1 MTQTNEGD
9 AAAAAAATTTDGRS
23 CYLYQILVIDL
34 AYSTTEATPRHAR
47 RARGRSILFRQNI
60 TTCIGSSAKNYDITI
75 PRRDVT
81 LRPPSAPRAGTAF
94 VWSARWVMTSACVAH
109 TARPC
114 PSGGALGRA
123 RGGSQN
129 TASSLRSSIGSRRRL
144 VLKSD
149 PGDARSSGLCASRWS
164 NVYRRR
170 SAHLCLASADDDD
183 AVSGVSYEVRWKNKF
198 EVRSFA
204 RSLRPSPRGVH
215 LSTR

>member
-1 MTQTNEGD
+1 M
-9 AAAAAAATTTDGRS
+9 DGR
-23 CYLYQILVIDL
+23 LTRRRKQHHVTL
-34 AYSTTEATPRHAR
+34 AVLEDGVSYFVKIS
-47 RARGRSILFRQNI
+47 LC
-60 TTCIGSSAKNYDITI
+60 TCIGSSAKNYDITI